1 MIYRTDMT
9 DDYEKLRTRFDTL
22 VEVNQ
27 LLMGHIDPDRMLTVI
42 LKCVNRLF
50 STSACSIGLLEDE
63 GRKLVFTKAEGGA
76 SVVEFELDAGQGIA
90 GWVAQHGEG
99 IICNDVTKDPRF
111 YGGFDQKTGF
121 TTKSILCVPLKQQD
135 QVIGVIEN
143 MNTGAQGGFT
153 DDEFELLR
161 AFAGL
166 VATAIVRVK
175 AFAKLQNANVL
186 CHEGEEARYHFVTGT
201 SPAIRDVLRILHAT
215 AKANTT
221 VLLLGESG
229 TGKEVMARALHEWS
243 SRADQPFVTVN
254 CTSLTAELLESD
266 LFGHE
271 KGAFTG
277 AIALRKGKFELAHG
291 GTLFLDELGEL
302 APHLQ
307 VKLLRALQERE
318 IQGVGGIKDIRVD
331 VRIIAATNRSL
342 SEDVQ
347 NGKFREDL
355 YYRLNVVAATLPP
368 LRERGDDISELIHHF
383 LKLHSDEVKRPCME
397 VEPVAQ
403 KLLEAH
409 SWPGNIRE
417 LQNVIERC
425 VVLAPGPIITVNDL
439 PPEIR
444 GDIDSVLP
452 LDIET
457 QSVAE
462 GLPLAKA
469 VEQFKKHRLLR
480 ALERASGNQ
489 TEAARLLGLPQ
500 SNLSRMMK
508 RLQLR

>member
-1 MIYRTDMT
+1 MDMA
-9 DDYEKLRTRFDTL
+9 DSDFEKLQTRFNTL

-27 LLMGHIDPDRMLTVI
+27 LLMGHIDPDDLLTVI

-99 IICNDVTKDPRF
+99 IICNDVSKDPRF
-111 YGGFDQKTGF
+111 FGGFDQRTGF
-121 TTKSILCVPLKQQD
+121 TTKSILCVPLRQQD
-135 QVIGVIEN
+135 RVIGVIEN
-143 MNTGAQGGFT
+143 MNTDAQGGFT
-153 DDEFELLR
+153 DDEFDLLR

-186 CHEGEEARYHFVTGT
+186 CQQGEQARNRFVTGT
-201 SPAIRDVLRILHAT
+201 SPAIQRVLTTLHAA

-229 TGKEVMARALHEWS
+229 TGKEVLARALHEWS
-243 SRADQPFVTVN
+243 ARADQPFVTVN
-254 CTSLTAELLESD
+254 CTALTAELLESD

-277 AIALRKGKFELAHG
+277 AIAQRKGKFELAHG

-307 VKLLRALQERE
+307 VKLLRAIQERE
-318 IQGVGGIKDIRVD
+318 IQRVGGTKDIRID
-331 VRIIAATNRSL
+331 VRIVAATNRDL
-342 SEDVQ
+342 GEAIRR
-347 NGKFREDL
+347 GTFREDL
-355 YYRLNVVAATLPP
+355 YYRLNVVSATLPP
-368 LRERGDDISELIHHF
+368 LRERAGDIPELIEHF
-383 LKLHSDEVKRPCME
+383 LKRHSDEVKRPLIT
-397 VEPVAQ
+397 VAPAAQ
-403 KLLEAH
+403 ALLQAH
-409 SWPGNIRE
+409 SWPGNVRE

-425 VVLAPGPIITVNDL
+425 VVLSPGPTITVNDL

-444 GDIDSVLP
+444 GDIDSVGP
-452 LDIET
+452 WEIET
-457 QSVAE
+457 PSVPE

-480 ALERASGNQ
+480 ALEKASGNQ
-489 TEAARLLGLPQ
+489 TEAARMLGLPQ

-508 RLQLR
+508 RLNLR